1 MSSRDYYHW
10 QSLLSLVDG
19 INISVNSMDIFD
31 TLEKGISQFGFS
43 NLVISD
49 LPQRHENIEDLV
61 FFDKL
66 PEGWPEL
73 YTTQNYAHFDP
84 VARMCRS
91 TFRSFEWREAP
102 YDREREPRA
111 GELMELARDFG
122 MLRGFCVPFPGFV
135 GRTACISMS
144 GGHSDLPDRAK
155 PALQFIA
162 IYAAEK
168 IRQIVGADR
177 QTVQSPLTTRE
188 REVLQW
194 TAVGKTAHDIAE
206 ILKITERTVTA
217 HIVSAMDK
225 LGAANK
231 TQAVVRAIQR
241 QLISLDL

>member
-1 MSSRDYYHW
+1 MSNRDYYHW
-10 QSLLSLVDG
+10 QDLLSLVEG
-19 INISVNSMDIFD
+19 IDLSENIIDVFGI
-31 TLEKGISQFGFS
+31 LEKGISQFGFY
-43 NLVISD
+43 NIVISD
-49 LPQRHENIEDLV
+49 LPQQHENIEDLV

-91 TFRSFEWREAP
+91 TFRSFEWKEAP
-102 YDREREPRA
+102 YDRDREPRA

-144 GGHSDLPDRAK
+144 GRQSDLPARAK

-162 IYAAEK
+162 IYAAER
-168 IRQIVGADR
+168 IRQVVGADR
-177 QTVQSPLTTRE
+177 QTVQSPLTMRE

-194 TAVGKTAHDIAE
+194 TALGKTAHDIAE
-206 ILKITERTVTA
+206 ILKIADRTVTA

-231 TQAVVRAIQR
+231 TQTVVRAMQR
-241 QLISLDL
+241 QLIAPDL